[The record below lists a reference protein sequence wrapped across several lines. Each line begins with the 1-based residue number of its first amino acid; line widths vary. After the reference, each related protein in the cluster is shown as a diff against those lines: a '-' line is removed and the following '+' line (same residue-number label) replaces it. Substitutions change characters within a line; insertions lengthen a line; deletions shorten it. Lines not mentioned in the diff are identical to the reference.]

1 MTALEALEGMSFEE
15 FLDALTKRLDQK
27 VLLGY
32 KEVTEL
38 TGLSA
43 PTIRKLVNAGKFP
56 KPFMGDGVQGSDVR
70 FLRSEIVNMRK
81 V

>member
-1 MTALEALEGMSFEE
+1 MTALEALEGMSFED
-15 FLDALTKRLDQK
+15 FLDALTKRMNQK

-43 PTIRKLVNAGKFP
+43 PTIRKLFKAGKFP
-56 KPFMGDGVQGSDVR
+56 KPFIGTGAQGSDVR
-70 FLRSEIVNMRK
+70 FLRSDIVNIRK

>member
-1 MTALEALEGMSFEE
+1 MTALEALQGMTLED
-15 FLDALTKRLDQK
+15 FLDALTKRVEQK

-32 KEVTEL
+32 KDVTEL

-56 KPFMGDGVQGSDVR
+56 KPFLGTGAHGSDVK
-70 FLRSEIVNMRK
+70 FLRSDIINLRRS
-81 V
+81 